1 MNVWYPDDLISYPYL
16 VYREGTDGKENPIAS
31 LNLVTDALK
40 SIKNQ
45 NITTTVNGKTI
56 SFLEAQVEYERQKED
71 RLFLRIFEMLKSNS
85 LNAPTNFI
93 TDVKDLYHTS
103 KANEGKIEKIDR
115 SLIITLIDAQIKG
128 IIQNFTD
135 IQTALRDIES
145 YYKPYNYNEVTNA
158 IENYITTLGD
168 KIKNNP
174 DFNLNYLIQTD
185 FPAYVNNYFN
195 NNNKSAQSNY
205 KKAMDYIIT
214 RFSKLPG
221 RAGLLLA
228 PIREKVI
235 EAQSIKDAISKK
247 DIKITKDTKTS
258 FNQTIL
264 DYFINFLRGALG
276 DFGEI
281 AVGGITTGTVVGEKS
296 RNPDSDNIIILDQQ
310 LTFLDSNY
318 QIIQELSSAKVYNEI
333 RTVEQKYIEELK
345 NLYIIHYST
354 KMGTDE
360 IKIKNEAQANT
371 RINDI
376 KRLLSDPNIS
386 GVNELIFGIANTLK
400 GLVASDADTI
410 EAINGLLIQII
421 SIFMFDD
428 IIPSTIDN
436 IKETYNSQK
445 LNFYN
450 IGGYIVTASDLF
462 QKLLDNLNDTKY
474 LPVRLNILIPQ
485 DGLPSAPDLSS
496 ADYTKYR
503 DHKNLMWKHVAD
515 DGLKLVKLSRIRL
528 IVDQIMDLFVI

>member
-214 RFSKLPG
+214 RFSKL
-221 RAGLLLA
+221 
-228 PIREKVI
+228 
-235 EAQSIKDAISKK
+235 
-247 DIKITKDTKTS
+247 
-258 FNQTIL
+258 
-264 DYFINFLRGALG
+264 
-276 DFGEI
+276 
-281 AVGGITTGTVVGEKS
+281 
-296 RNPDSDNIIILDQQ
+296 
-310 LTFLDSNY
+310 
-318 QIIQELSSAKVYNEI
+318 
-333 RTVEQKYIEELK
+333 
-345 NLYIIHYST
+345 
-354 KMGTDE
+354 
-360 IKIKNEAQANT
+360 
-371 RINDI
+371 
-376 KRLLSDPNIS
+376 
-386 GVNELIFGIANTLK
+386 
-400 GLVASDADTI
+400 
-410 EAINGLLIQII
+410 
-421 SIFMFDD
+421 
-428 IIPSTIDN
+428 
-436 IKETYNSQK
+436 
-445 LNFYN
+445 
-450 IGGYIVTASDLF
+450 
-462 QKLLDNLNDTKY
+462 
-474 LPVRLNILIPQ
+474 
-485 DGLPSAPDLSS
+485 
-496 ADYTKYR
+496 
-503 DHKNLMWKHVAD
+503 
-515 DGLKLVKLSRIRL
+515 
-528 IVDQIMDLFVI
+528 